1 MFELIVNTKIR
12 VSVPVQRARMNEDQF
27 TQKAATGMTIKFV
40 GCLSEKVKLF
50 SDFILD

>member
-12 VSVPVQRARMNEDQF
+12 VSVPMMNEDQF